1 MSGKVQAP
9 VPATTVRWGGGG
21 GGAEGRPGR
30 QGRDRLLSG
39 KQAQKP
45 KPSPKVTSPAQPQ
58 GLCLLRA

>member
-1 MSGKVQAP
+1 MSGKGQAP
-9 VPATTVRWGGGG
+9 VPATTAR

-45 KPSPKVTSPAQPQ
+45 KPSPKVTSPTQPQ